1 MESKSKKNIHTS
13 ILTTI
18 GDTPIVQLHRCVPKS
33 QHQFFAKLEF
43 MNPGSSVKD
52 RIALAFIE
60 AAEKSGELKPGG
72 TLVEATSGNT
82 GVGLALVAAVKGYK
96 CIFVM
101 PEKISEEKRATLRAY
116 GAQVVITP
124 TGVEPED
131 PRSHYSVAK
140 RLSIETPGAY
150 YTNQYHNVANVTQ
163 HYQVTGPEIWQQMEG
178 KIDAFVNG
186 AGTGGTISGVGRYL
200 REKNQKIRIVCAD
213 PIGSILYDVFYHKKI
228 VDPIGSYL
236 VEGIGED
243 MLPDNVQFD
252 VMTDF
257 VKINDKESFTACR
270 NICRTEGMLVGP
282 SAGSALAAAVKF
294 SETLKT
300 PSKILILFPDSGKS
314 YLSKA
319 FDDNWMRQNKL
330 MD

>member
-1 MESKSKKNIHTS
+1 M
-13 ILTTI
+13 
-18 GDTPIVQLHRCVPKS
+18 
-33 QHQFFAKLEF
+33 
-43 MNPGSSVKD
+43 
-52 RIALAFIE
+52 
-60 AAEKSGELKPGG
+60 
-72 TLVEATSGNT
+72 
-82 GVGLALVAAVKGYK
+82 
-96 CIFVM
+96 
-101 PEKISEEKRATLRAY
+101 
-116 GAQVVITP
+116 
-124 TGVEPED
+124 
-131 PRSHYSVAK
+131 AK

-163 HYQVTGPEIWQQMEG
+163 HYQVTGPEIWQQMDG

-200 REKNQKIRIVCAD
+200 REKNSKIRIVCAD

-228 VDPIGSYL
+228 VDPIASYL

-257 VKINDKESFTACR
+257 VKVNDKESFAACR
-270 NICRTEGMLVGP
+270 SICRTEGMLVGP
-282 SAGSALAAAVKF
+282 SAGSALAAAIKF

-300 PSKILILFPDSGKS
+300 PSKILVLFPDSGKS